1 VGKISHVSEYLAV
14 GAVKVCDEN
23 GGAV

>member
-1 VGKISHVSEYLAV
+1 VGEISHVSEYLAV